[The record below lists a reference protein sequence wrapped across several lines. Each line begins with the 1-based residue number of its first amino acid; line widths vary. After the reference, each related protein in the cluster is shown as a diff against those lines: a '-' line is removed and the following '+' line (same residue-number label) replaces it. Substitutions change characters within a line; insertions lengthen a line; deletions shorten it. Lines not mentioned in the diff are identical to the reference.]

1 MSKYLMNRLSNSTNP
16 YQGDYKKVLTV
27 CSAGLL
33 RSPTAAMV
41 LSKPPYNYNTRAAG
55 ISPEFA
61 LIAVDEVLLA
71 WADEIVCMT
80 RDQEHELNVM
90 LKKTKYDKK
99 IICLHI
105 SDNYG
110 YRDKELIKLI
120 KKRYKKAQDE

>member
-1 MSKYLMNRLSNSTNP
+1 MNRLSNSTNP